1 MNRKRDLKAYRR
13 NIRNA
18 CAALGNRI
26 PDGYVTQIA
35 PNGDFIVVSRD
46 AIVGRLA
53 PYEPFFY

>member
-1 MNRKRDLKAYRR
+1 MRRKMNLKAYRR

-26 PDGYVTQIA
+26 PDGYATQVA

-53 PYEPFFY
+53 QYEPFFI

>member
-18 CAALGNRI
+18 CEALGNRI
-26 PDGYVTQIA
+26 PNGYVTQIA
-35 PNGDFIVVSRD
+35 PNGDFIVISCD

-53 PYEPFFY
+53 PADTAA

>member
-1 MNRKRDLKAYRR
+1 MNRKKDLIAYRR
-13 NIRNA
+13 NIRDA

-26 PDGYVTQIA
+26 PNGYTTQIA

-53 PYEPFFY
+53 PVGADA